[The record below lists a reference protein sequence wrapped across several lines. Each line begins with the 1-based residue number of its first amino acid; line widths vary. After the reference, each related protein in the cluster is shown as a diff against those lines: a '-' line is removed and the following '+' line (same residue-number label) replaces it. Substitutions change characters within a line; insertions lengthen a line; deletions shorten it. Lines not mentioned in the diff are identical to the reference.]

1 MSPAPKKKKA
11 PKAAPNP
18 AASDKQRREFQSKL
32 RKILE
37 SAQRRMERLSSG
49 DFELRVSR
57 VEGHP
62 VVGHSRDAFD
72 RVYLARVRR

>member
-1 MSPAPKKKKA
+1 MSPKPAKKPAP
-11 PKAAPNP
+11 APNP
-18 AASDKQRREFQSKL
+18 TASDKQRREFHTRL
-32 RKILE
+32 RKMLE
-37 SAQRRMERLSSG
+37 SVQRRMERLSNG

-62 VVGHSRDAFD
+62 VSAHRRSAFE